1 VEAAHSLAR
10 WDNGPLGQF
19 YARKAPGV
27 GARKAII
34 ALARKLLIVAWR
46 MLVAGEVYRA
56 AQPTVVARKQRE
68 AAKGRSGFSYQQRCR
83 LSLLRATPGGQ
94 PHPPEARRV

>member
-1 VEAAHSLAR
+1 MEAAHSLAR

-34 ALARKLLIVAWR
+34 ALARTLLIVAWR

-83 LSLLRATPGGQ
+83 LSIPCLSLGGRLQ
-94 PHPPEARRV
+94 VPKERRV

>member
-1 VEAAHSLAR
+1 MEAAHSLAR

-68 AAKGRSGFSYQQRCR
+68 LQRGDPDSATSNGAGSASY
-83 LSLLRATPGGQ
+83 APTPGGQ